1 MAISLPSSRWRA
13 HLVDRHVDIGREAI
27 VAGPVARARLPGKV
41 LPEGRAAAVGER
53 RMVRGER
60 LLDLAGIVLII
71 GLAVVDIPAMAR
83 ERVQNAGELT
93 GAQQM
98 SESLGPQLDDRAL
111 VATRSEPL
119 AVSIGGNE
127 VGIG

>member
-1 MAISLPSSRWRA
+1 
-13 HLVDRHVDIGREAI
+13 
-27 VAGPVARARLPGKV
+27 
-41 LPEGRAAAVGER
+41 
-53 RMVRGER
+53 MVRGER